1 MRNVMSYGNICKNY
15 SAKSKFIER
24 ERIYYIYIYVNIPK
38 EHAKGKVN
46 KNLQDTDKIKTKMT
60 GSGIHYR
67 PLRSSSS
74 EIPRLCEE
82 VGRKHML
89 I

>member
-1 MRNVMSYGNICKNY
+1 MATYVKIILQRVNLQ
-15 SAKSKFIER
+15 R
-24 ERIYYIYIYVNIPK
+24 EYIYIYVNIPK